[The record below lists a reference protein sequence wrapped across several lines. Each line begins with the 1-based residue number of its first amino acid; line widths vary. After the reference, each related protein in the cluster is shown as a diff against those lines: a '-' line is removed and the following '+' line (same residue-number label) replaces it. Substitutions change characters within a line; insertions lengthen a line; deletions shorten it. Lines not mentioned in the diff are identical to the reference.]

1 MKAIV
6 VSRFGG
12 PEVLELGD
20 REAPPPGRGEV
31 RVRVRAAGVNRAD
44 LLQRAGHYPAPA
56 DAPPDI
62 PGLEFAGELEA
73 VGEGVTDAAPG
84 DRVLGL
90 CGGGAYAEAIT
101 VPARTVARL
110 PDALTFTDGAAIPE
124 AFITA
129 WDALVEQAHLGAG
142 ETVLIH
148 AVGSGV
154 GTAAVQVARAVGA
167 RVVGTARTADKLAR
181 VRPLGLDEG
190 VHVTGGG
197 FAPAVLHA
205 TGGRGADVVLD
216 LVGGPYLSESLACV
230 AARARI
236 MLVGLLAGPR
246 AELDLGRLL
255 RQRVQVTGTVL
266 RARPLEEKIAAVQQM
281 ARHLLPLFERGAL
294 GAVVDRVFP
303 LAEAAAAHAHVASN
317 GAFGKVVLAVP

>member
-154 GTAAVQVARAVGA
+154 GTAAVQVAR
-167 RVVGTARTADKLAR
+167 

-197 FAPAVLHA
+197 FAPAVLRA